1 MSRTDEYRALRE
13 QGLTYREIAAR
24 CGVSYQA
31 VAQVCAKSK
40 ATQFRKIS
48 PKVCAYPALREWM
61 NTHYVSTAELYRR
74 MHDGSPCVGRAPYV
88 IRDRLSGKTL
98 WRKDEIDRLLG
109 ITSMTYEALFGEE
122 HYGSGSA

>member
-1 MSRTDEYRALRE
+1 MSRTDEYRSLRE

-40 ATQFRKIS
+40 TTQFRKIS
-48 PKVCAYPALREWM
+48 QKSCVYPVLREWM
-61 NTHYVSTAELYRR
+61 NSNYVSRAELYRR
-74 MHDGSPCVGRAPYV
+74 MHEGAPCIGRAPYV
-88 IRDRLSGKTL
+88 LGERLAGKTL

-109 ITSMTYEALFGEE
+109 VTGMTYEELFRGD
-122 HYGSGSA
+122 